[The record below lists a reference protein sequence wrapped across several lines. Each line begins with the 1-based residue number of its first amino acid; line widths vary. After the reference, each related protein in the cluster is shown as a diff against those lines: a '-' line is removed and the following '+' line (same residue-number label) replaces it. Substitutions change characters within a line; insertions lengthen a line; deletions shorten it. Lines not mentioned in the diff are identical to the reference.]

1 MFIIIILIL
10 TLRVEVNA
18 VLFSGIMFSPYGYI
32 LCCCC
37 PVMHKYMLDFQLTSA
52 NIPNT
57 VLYRVVTS
65 FLDLWLV
72 IKI

>member
-1 MFIIIILIL
+1 MFILVILIL
-10 TLRVEVNA
+10 TLRVEVNTL
-18 VLFSGIMFSPYGYI
+18 LFSGAIFKPYGYM

-37 PVMHKYMLDFQLTSA
+37 PAMHKYMLVFQLTNA
-52 NIPNT
+52 NISNT
-57 VLYRVVTS
+57 VLLGVTS